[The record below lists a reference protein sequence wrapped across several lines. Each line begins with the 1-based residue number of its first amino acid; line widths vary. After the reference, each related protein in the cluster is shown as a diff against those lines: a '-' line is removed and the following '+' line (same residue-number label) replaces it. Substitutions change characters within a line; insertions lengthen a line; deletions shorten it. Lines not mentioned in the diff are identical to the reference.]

1 MSSTEGCLKV
11 GYLYEDVR
19 NDVWVL
25 ERYARDRYFMYLI
38 KNRKISYELIWGLDN
53 TNLHINDIE
62 IGPAKDF
69 PEYLI

>member
-1 MSSTEGCLKV
+1 MSNTQIPLKV

-19 NDVWVL
+19 NKIWVL
-25 ERYARDRYFMYLI
+25 EKYANDRYFMYLT
-38 KNRKISYELIWGLDN
+38 KNRKISYELVWGLDN
-53 TNLHINDIE
+53 TNSYINDRE